1 MTKLRADPVVI
12 DNQAVE
18 KLVAFCQENQLRQF
32 MVVSDRN
39 TEQVLGARVSAVL
52 QSAGFDVKR
61 TCFDETEPVAD
72 ADHVFRLLLNSDG
85 AKRTLIAVGAGT
97 LTDITRFVSHRTH
110 ADFIG
115 MPTAPSVDGFTSI
128 GAPLIID
135 GVKVTVICQPPR
147 AIFADLSVL
156 AGAPR
161 AMIAAGFGDML
172 GKFTSIADFRLGR
185 LLWDE
190 PYDDEIAE
198 RTRRAAQLCV
208 DHVAEI
214 ASATPEGIRILM
226 DALVESGYCMLDFGD
241 SRPASGTEHHYS
253 HYWEMKLLHEGR
265 PAILH
270 GAKVGFAT
278 ILATQLYEQLGR
290 LSRAEIADRLEG
302 LTLPDCA
309 AEIAQIEGAYGTL
322 APDIIKIQQP
332 FLTMDAAR
340 FDQLKAR
347 ILQHWAAIQTIGAQL
362 PASTT
367 FHALLQQVG
376 GPTSGAELGL
386 SEAEVAAGAA
396 AGHYLRNRFTVR
408 KLVHYLG
415 LGAVDR

>member
-172 GKFTSIADFRLGR
+172 GKFTSIADFRLGQ

-302 LTLPDCA
+302 LTIPDRA
-309 AEIAQIEGAYGTL
+309 AEIAQIEAAYGTL

-340 FDQLKAR
+340 FDHLKAR

>member
-1 MTKLRADPVVI
+1 MTKLRANPVVI

-18 KLVAFCQENQLRQF
+18 KLVAFCQENQLRHL

-39 TEQVLGARVSAVL
+39 TEQVLGARVSAAL
-52 QSAGFDVKR
+52 QGAGFDVKR

-72 ADHVFRLLLNSDG
+72 ADHSFRLLLNSDG
-85 AKRTLIAVGAGT
+85 AKRTFIAVGAGT
-97 LTDITRFVSHRTH
+97 LTDITRFVSHRTRS
-110 ADFIG
+110 DFIG

-172 GKFTSIADFRLGR
+172 GKFTSIADFRLGH

-198 RTRRAAQLCV
+198 RTRQAAQRCV
-208 DHVAEI
+208 DHVTEI
-214 ASATPEGIRILM
+214 ASATPAGVRILM

-290 LSRAEIADRLEG
+290 LSRAEIADRLED
-302 LTLPDCA
+302 LTLPNQA
-309 AEIAQIEGAYGTL
+309 AEIAQIEAAYGTL

-332 FLTMDAAR
+332 FLTMDEAR
-340 FDQLKAR
+340 FEQLKQR

-362 PASTT
+362 PTSAT

-376 GPTSGAELGL
+376 GPTSGAALGL

-415 LGAVDR
+415 LGER